1 MASNQPEKLY
11 GHDERIE
18 QQAMRLRDE
27 AAGTQIPPAK
37 FLNGRGIPMM
47 ERITSRANPL
57 MTHIRK
63 LASSRSYRAKTG
75 EYLGDGI
82 KLLEEALTWGAAVTT
97 VVYTAAVQLPPLP
110 PEIRAVE
117 VPEDVMKSISPMEAP
132 QGALFLAKQP
142 DTALPEKL
150 SGSRYLVLEGVQDPG
165 NVGTILRTADA
176 FEADGL
182 ILLEGCAD
190 LYNPKTV
197 RASMGAVFR
206 RSAWSGTLA
215 ELLPLLKAAQLPL
228 LGAALRDDTTD
239 VRDVDLTRAAMLIGS
254 EGRGL
259 SEAALAACD
268 GTIRIPM
275 GVRCESLNAAVAAA
289 TLLWEGY
296 RQCAPGR

>member
-18 QQAMRLRDE
+18 QQAMRQRDE

-63 LASSRSYRAKTG
+63 LAASRSYRAKTG
-75 EYLGDGI
+75 EYLGDGT

-97 VVYTAAVQLPPLP
+97 VVYTAAAALPPLP
-110 PEIRAVE
+110 PDIRAVE
-117 VPEDVMKSISPMEAP
+117 VPEDVMKSVSPMEAP
-132 QGALFLAKQP
+132 QGALFLAREP

-165 NVGTILRTADA
+165 NVGTILRAADA

-190 LYNPKTV
+190 LYGPKTV

-206 RSAWSGTLA
+206 LRAWSGTLA
-215 ELLPLLKAAQLPL
+215 ELLPLLRAAGLPL
-228 LGAALRDDTTD
+228 LGAALRADTAD
-239 VRDVDLTRAAMLIGS
+239 ARAVDLTRGALLVGS

-275 GVRCESLNAAVAAA
+275 GARCESLNAAVAAA
-289 TLLWEGY
+289 ILLWEGY
-296 RQCAPGR
+296 RQSAPGI